1 MVTITKS
8 TKSVKQKEIERK
20 WKLIDISKKPLG
32 RITPEVSYYLQG
44 KHKQNYVPYLDMGD
58 NVVVVNAAKIKLTG
72 KKEETKEYLNYSG
85 YPGGLKRVSFKR
97 MMEKDPRKVVKRAV
111 SGMLPKNKHRDRRLA
126 RLFIFVDE
134 NHPYKDKFNKQ

>member
-8 TKSVKQKEIERK
+8 TKSVKKKEVERK
-20 WKLIDISKKPLG
+20 WKLVDISKEPLG
-32 RITPEVSYYLQG
+32 RVTPEISYYLQG
-44 KHKQNYVPYLDMGD
+44 KHKQNYVSYLDMGD

-72 KKEETKEYLNYSG
+72 KKQETKEYMHYSG
-85 YPGGLKRVSFKR
+85 YPGGLKKTSFKR
-97 MMEKDPRKVVKRAV
+97 MMEKDPRKVVRKAV

-134 NHPYKDKFNKQ
+134 NHPHKDKFNKQ